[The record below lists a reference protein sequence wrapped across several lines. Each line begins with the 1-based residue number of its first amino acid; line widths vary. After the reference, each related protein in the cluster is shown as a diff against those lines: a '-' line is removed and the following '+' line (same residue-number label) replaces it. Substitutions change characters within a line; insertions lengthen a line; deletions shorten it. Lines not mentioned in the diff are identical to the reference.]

1 MKSYLKLLNFELNRF
16 MKLYLLLM
24 LFVGIVQTATVI
36 FYSFT
41 YMQLVKDASASS
53 RMTPEKFIESY
64 WKFSL
69 AEVIYT
75 NGFMIPIIIAV
86 AGLVFYMF
94 FIWYRD
100 WFARNTFIFRLLML
114 PTDRMNIYFAKLTTI
129 MLTVFGMLAFQIVML
144 LFYKQIVE
152 WIVPLVYREDLS
164 IGILISSSLYLNM
177 FIPSSFSSFIV
188 TYGLG
193 FTAVVVVFTIILLER
208 SYKWIGLIYGIIYAS
223 VALLIYALP
232 VIIQFIVFNKFY
244 LYLEELFW
252 IEVAITILIVICSL
266 VMSNYLLK
274 KKVTV

>member
-232 VIIQFIVFNKFY
+232 VIIQFIVFNKIY

>member
-232 VIIQFIVFNKFY
+232 VIIQFIVFNKIY

-252 IEVAITILIVICSL
+252 IEVVITILIVICSL